1 MPTTIA
7 RGETP
12 IEPTQRRLANGLT
25 ANARWKCSSPNPR
38 TPRGTPV
45 ADQVPGMQLARRGSC
60 VKSRKALQKHNFSPC
75 YASHVRFRS
84 YAIRVPF
91 AAASA
96 GLEAA
101 VRPAPPLRPNILG
114 FQPGDG
120 LLEPPCTVTIAG
132 IVGGMA
138 KSCVGNLLLQFH
150 EVLVVCLREFGEVE
164 RLLLHLLVQ
173 RLERGPAIDQL
184 GEMFFDLG
192 GRRLRLQEGD
202 ALECARAIECVEQ
215 FRLWAFAHPLGQSFG
230 GDAGMVED
238 RASELG

>member
-1 MPTTIA
+1 MRGPLPATIA
-7 RGETP
+7 PGETP
-12 IEPTQRRLANGLT
+12 IEPTQRRPANGLT
-25 ANARWKCSSPNPR
+25 ATARWKCSGPNPR
-38 TPRGTPV
+38 TPRGTPL
-45 ADQVPGMQLARRGSC
+45 ADQVPGMQLARRGPC
-60 VKSRKALQKHNFSPC
+60 VKSRKALQKHNLSHATRHTF
-75 YASHVRFRS
+75 ASHS

-150 EVLVVCLREFGEVE
+150 EVLVVCLREF
-164 RLLLHLLVQ
+164 
-173 RLERGPAIDQL
+173 
-184 GEMFFDLG
+184 
-192 GRRLRLQEGD
+192 
-202 ALECARAIECVEQ
+202 
-215 FRLWAFAHPLGQSFG
+215 
-230 GDAGMVED
+230 
-238 RASELG
+238 